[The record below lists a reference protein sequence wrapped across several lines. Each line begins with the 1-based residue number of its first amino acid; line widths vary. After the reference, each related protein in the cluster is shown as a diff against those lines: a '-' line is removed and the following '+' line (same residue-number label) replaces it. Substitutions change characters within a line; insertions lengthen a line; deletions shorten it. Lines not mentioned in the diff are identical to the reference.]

1 MSWNYRII
9 FHDIAPESWFGLHEV
24 YYSADGSIKSWTEEP
39 ISFGVDSDEGLGG
52 IHDALMRAIHDV
64 ERHPILNESE
74 LEKSIR

>member
-24 YYSADGSIKSWTEEP
+24 YYSADGSMSWTEKP
-39 ISFGVDSDEGLGG
+39 ISFIADFDEPGR
-52 IHDALMRAIHDV
+52 IHDALTRAIHDV